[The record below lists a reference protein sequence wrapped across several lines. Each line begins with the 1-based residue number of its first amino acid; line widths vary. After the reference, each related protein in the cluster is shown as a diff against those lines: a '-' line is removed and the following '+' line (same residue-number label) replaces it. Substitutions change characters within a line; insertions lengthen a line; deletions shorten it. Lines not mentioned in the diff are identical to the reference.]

1 MVEQSELFLSKEVLL
16 SMQACEEV
24 LLSKH
29 INVKSKM
36 NACEDLGTEAIRQLG
51 IVDFPVIVAYD
62 TFGYGV
68 YDD

>member
-1 MVEQSELFLSKEVLL
+1 MIKQSELPLSKEVLL

-36 NACEDLGTEAIRQLG
+36 NSCEDLGTEAIRHLG